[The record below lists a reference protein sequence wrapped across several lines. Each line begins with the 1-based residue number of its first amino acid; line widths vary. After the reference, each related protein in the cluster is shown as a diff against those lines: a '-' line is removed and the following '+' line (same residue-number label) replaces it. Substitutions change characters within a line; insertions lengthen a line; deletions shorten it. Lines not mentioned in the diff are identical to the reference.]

1 MDPNSDSFLILRART
16 NIRHALEM
24 TESMTRHINDVE
36 IASLTNSEFM
46 SLIKNASDDLNKF
59 CRISLRNGGSM
70 DLQIEAIRLYNHI
83 HRAKGHLE
91 QAKPKEDIERYYCQR
106 QCEALEKMLSEI
118 SQKLYRSKRKGVI
131 FDAGCQPLGPSNRG

>member
-1 MDPNSDSFLILRART
+1 MDPNSDNFLILRART
-16 NIRHALEM
+16 NIGHALEM
-24 TESMTRHINDVE
+24 TEWVTRHINDVE

-91 QAKPKEDIERYYCQR
+91 QAKPKEDIERYCQR

-118 SQKLYRSKRKGVI
+118 SQKLYRSKRGGKI
-131 FDAGCQPLGPSNRG
+131 FDAGCQPLKPSKGG